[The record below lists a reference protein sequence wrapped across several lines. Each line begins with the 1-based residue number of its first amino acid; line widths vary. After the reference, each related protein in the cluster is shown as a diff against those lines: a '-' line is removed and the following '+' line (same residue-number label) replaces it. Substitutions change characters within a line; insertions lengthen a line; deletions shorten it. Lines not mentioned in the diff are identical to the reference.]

1 MYPLTVGLA
10 ISSSRLWEEAQA
22 ELQSLPVRIVMEHT
36 GPIEDPITFVEKV
49 DRFRPDVLLLEP
61 TQSSI
66 GLADLIPSLK
76 ATASA
81 PAVIVVREA
90 ATPDDIL
97 KAIRAG
103 ANEYLYSPLTGVLNE
118 ALDRISRARASNDSS
133 ASRKGRLIGVL
144 SVKGGCGATTVAC
157 HAAVELAR
165 MTGQGVLLA
174 DFDFSAGLIRILMQ
188 VKSRYS
194 VLDAIHNTQR
204 LDPSFWHAL
213 VSNGYK
219 GVEVIA
225 GSSSEFLKEH
235 PKPHE
240 VRQVVRFARS
250 QYENVIVDLGAG
262 LDPDIVSVLEE
273 VDELVLVSTP
283 EMPALQMTKLLMHH
297 LSAAGFRKDRIRLVI
312 NRMSRR
318 VELSPEEIENAI
330 GISIYATLP
339 NDYTAIDHAY
349 SNGNLLPENNHLR
362 EEIRRLVRRV
372 AGIGQEEAR
381 KKFSLFSLGL

>member
-1 MYPLTVGLA
+1 M
-10 ISSSRLWEEAQA
+10 
-22 ELQSLPVRIVMEHT
+22 
-36 GPIEDPITFVEKV
+36 
-49 DRFRPDVLLLEP
+49 
-61 TQSSI
+61 
-66 GLADLIPSLK
+66 ADIIPSIK

-81 PAVIVVREA
+81 PAVIVVRET

-103 ANEYLYSPLTGVLNE
+103 ANEYLYSPLSGVLNE
-118 ALDRISRARASNDSS
+118 ALDRISRARATHESA

-144 SVKGGCGATTVAC
+144 SVRGGCGATTLAC

-165 MTGQGVLLA
+165 LTEKGVLLA
-174 DFDFSAGLIRILMQ
+174 DFDFASGLIRILMQ

-194 VLDAIHNTQR
+194 ILDAIHNTQR
-204 LDPSFWHAL
+204 LDASYWHAL

-225 GSSSEFLKEH
+225 GSSSELLKEH

-240 VRQVVRFARS
+240 IRQVVRFARS
-250 QYENVIVDLGAG
+250 QYESVVVDLGAG
-262 LDPDIVSVLEE
+262 LAPNTVSALEE
-273 VDELVLVSTP
+273 IDELVLVSTP
-283 EMPALQMTKLLMHH
+283 ELPSLQMTKLICHH
-297 LSAAGFRKDRIRLVI
+297 LGSAGFRKDRVRLVI

-318 VELSPEEIENAI
+318 VELSAEEIESAI
-330 GISIYATLP
+330 GVPIYATLP

-372 AGIGQEEAR
+372 VGIGQDETR
-381 KKFSLFSLGL
+381 KKFSLFSFGL